1 MKHLA
6 LTLIFVAAA
15 LTLARPPQA
24 DQPSLFGRWDLTV
37 QTPKETYPSWIEIAG
52 TEANPKVRIVGRVAS
67 VHPATNVK
75 LEGGHLTFNSQ
86 EYFGKQIPVTWD
98 LTFSDFPVKARDGR
112 THEFVLRGEVF
123 KGTERRSDGVDG
135 EITGQRAPALASSAQ
150 VTWAKPESLFDGK
163 DLNGWQPD
171 NPAKNHWTVE
181 SGELVN
187 QAAGAN
193 IRTTRTFNDFKLHI
207 EYNCPQDGNSGVY
220 LRGRY
225 EVQVEYEPA
234 DKNDKLHM
242 MGSIYGFIAPAVAV
256 PPRPGQ
262 WESYDIMLIGRAVTV
277 VRDDVKIIDNQ
288 EIPGIT
294 GGALDSNEG
303 APGPI
308 YIQGD
313 HTGGMKYRNI
323 KISVAQRSAAARSG
337 PVSSR

>member
-6 LTLIFVAAA
+6 LAFVFVAAA
-15 LTLARPPQA
+15 LTLARSRQA
-24 DQPSLFGRWDLTV
+24 DQPSIFGRWDLTV
-37 QTPKETYPSWIEIAG
+37 QTPEETYPSWIEIAG
-52 TEANPKVRIVGRVAS
+52 SEANPEVRIVGRVAS
-67 VHPATNVK
+67 VHPATDVK
-75 LEGGHLTFNSQ
+75 LENGHLTFTSQ
-86 EYFGKQIPVTWD
+86 EYVGKQIPVTWD
-98 LTFSDFPVKARDGR
+98 LTLTDARLTTVMSTVER
-112 THEFVLRGEVF
+112 TAVMPGALL
-123 KGTERRSDGVDG
+123 KGTEKRSDGIDG
-135 EITGQRAPALASSAQ
+135 QITGQRAPALAPAAHLN
-150 VTWAKPESLFDGK
+150 WAKPESLFDGK

-181 SGELVN
+181 NGELLN

-193 IRTTRTFNDFKLHI
+193 IRTTRTFNDFKLHV
-207 EYNCPQDGNSGVY
+207 EYNCPQGGNSGVY

-242 MGSIYGFIAPAVAV
+242 MGSIYGFIAPAVTV

-262 WESYDIMLIGRAVTV
+262 WESYDIMLIGRTVTV
-277 VRDDVKIIDNQ
+277 VRDDVKIIDSQ

-323 KISVAQRSAAARSG
+323 KISVAQR
-337 PVSSR
+337 